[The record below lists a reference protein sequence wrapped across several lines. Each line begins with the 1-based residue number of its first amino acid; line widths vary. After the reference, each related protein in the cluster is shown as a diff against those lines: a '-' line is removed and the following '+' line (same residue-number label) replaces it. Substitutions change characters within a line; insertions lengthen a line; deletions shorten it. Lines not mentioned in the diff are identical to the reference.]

1 MPLRLEPEQIR
12 QTAALLRRLADFVD
26 HEAITLGR
34 SLHNLER
41 SLQDFE
47 IRLAAFNSSLAA
59 SGSSPHSLNLNWD
72 ASRIRRVMTEIQG
85 VVNQLAMSRDD
96 AQIINHKLLQFVEKW
111 EDVDQQGKFNLLGTV
126 EIQGDQSFNSVEE
139 FTEINGSW
147 TTPETPGRSQ
157 QKPMEVFPAT
167 GNVAQFDNFSQKP
180 DSTVINSEGEDEV
193 VEDSQVGGNVVVGGI
208 PVTRLDISTSQSHG
222 TSANQAEEKI
232 QPVAASGSW
241 SNTVARLEQT
251 HNEIAQLEQLTERGP
266 LDEHRLRE
274 LYEQQQHLQA
284 TVEAGIPAN
293 GRDPATNP
301 FLEGQCT
308 WFATSKRDLY
318 PAVHGDAKYW
328 AEQAANSGLEV
339 GNVPVRG
346 SVMVWQPGV
355 FKAHE
360 EFGHVSFVEDVK
372 WLADG
377 SFKVFYTDNLNPDK
391 VREVVVSPDME
402 GVDFIY

>member
-126 EIQGDQSFNSVEE
+126 EIQGDQSFNSV
-139 FTEINGSW
+139 
-147 TTPETPGRSQ
+147 
-157 QKPMEVFPAT
+157 
-167 GNVAQFDNFSQKP
+167 
-180 DSTVINSEGEDEV
+180 INSEGEDEV

-232 QPVAASGSW
+232 QPVAVSGSW

-318 PAVHGDAKYW
+318 PAVHGHAKYW